1 MTKAEFLHQLQENL
15 NALSEADRD
24 ERIQFFGELIDDKIE
39 AGLGEEDAV
48 REIGD
53 PVDIANQITAEFN
66 TPSPEPE
73 QEAPKV
79 RRKLKGWEIT
89 LISIGSPIWG
99 SIAIAVAAVIFSL
112 YASLWAVVVSLW
124 AADLA
129 FALGSVAGTVA
140 FFPLLFSG
148 NLNFSL
154 LVLGSGLV
162 SGALSMLM
170 FYPCKYLTH
179 LSIKL
184 TKLFFGRIGR
194 TSKKEANKQ

>member
-1 MTKAEFLHQLQENL
+1 MTKTEFLHQLQENL

-24 ERIQFFGELIDDKIE
+24 ERILFFGELIDDKIE
-39 AGLGEEDAV
+39 AGLGEEDAIA
-48 REIGD
+48 EIGD
-53 PVDIANQITAEFN
+53 PIDIAKQIIAEFN
-66 TPSPEPE
+66 TPPPE
-73 QEAPKV
+73 QSKEETKK

-112 YASLWAVVVSLW
+112 YASLWAVVISLW

-129 FALGSVAGTVA
+129 LALGSVAGVVA
-140 FFPLLFSG
+140 FFPLIFSK
-148 NLNFSL
+148 NFDFAL
-154 LVLGSGLV
+154 LMLGSGLV
-162 SGALSMLM
+162 NGALSMLM
-170 FYPCKYLTH
+170 FYPCKYLTL

-184 TKLFFGRIGR
+184 IKLFFGRIRR